1 MRVALAALALTVL
14 AACGG
19 GGGTPADGSADPAAP
34 AEGTEFVALGS
45 SARTVSLGWTPQA
58 GATAYTV
65 ERKNAAGVYE
75 PVATLDASAGQFID
89 DGLVRNTSYGYRVLA
104 VDAEGEA
111 AIIGEQTATTGEDEA
126 VVTPAGLP
134 VGGAVQQAVGA
145 AGARL
150 VLGTAALDVPAG
162 ALPGDTAM
170 SLQRITNT
178 APDGLGEGLRIRLD
192 AAPVAP
198 LALTLG
204 YDAAMDD
211 NADALGVA
219 VQRGDGSWLSLPVL
233 QIDKTARTLSVR
245 LPVEAAAAGLR
256 QPQRARAAAAVSL
269 QYHVVQ
275 YLGFRLVPKQ
285 ATVEVGR
292 TQLLVPHARTRAV
305 IGHVCVPVDD
315 PIGCL
320 PMPIVDTFEVPFAND
335 KDGFTRSWYVWAE
348 EGGDA
353 VSGTV
358 VPRAGAAGAIY
369 TAPQQVPDP
378 KTVPVTFR
386 SVNKKTGRS
395 VTLASNITIVEP
407 RWTGIF
413 RGTLTAPG
421 GDIGFSITGQAT
433 WRPDAQVAGGGT
445 YRAEGTQTLSV
456 LEFTCTA
463 TVSPSSTTLPPG
475 ALVID
480 RSTTPATYT
489 LDVGAIWNSTVTGT
503 CPGQGSASVGMVVPG
518 RLQASGTVGADGSI
532 NGTATLGGVAWDWA
546 MTSAL

>member
-1 MRVALAALALTVL
+1 M
-14 AACGG
+14 
-19 GGGTPADGSADPAAP
+19 
-34 AEGTEFVALGS
+34 
-45 SARTVSLGWTPQA
+45 
-58 GATAYTV
+58 
-65 ERKNAAGVYE
+65 
-75 PVATLDASAGQFID
+75 
-89 DGLVRNTSYGYRVLA
+89 
-104 VDAEGEA
+104 
-111 AIIGEQTATTGEDEA
+111 
-126 VVTPAGLP
+126 
-134 VGGAVQQAVGA
+134 
-145 AGARL
+145 
-150 VLGTAALDVPAG
+150 PAG

-170 SLQRITNT
+170 SLQRITNS
-178 APDGLGEGLRIRLD
+178 APDGLGEGLQIRLD

-211 NADALGVA
+211 NADPLGVA
-219 VQRGDGSWLSLPVL
+219 MQRGDGTWLSLPVL
-233 QIDKTARTLSVR
+233 QIDKTARTLSVQ

-256 QPQRARAAAAVSL
+256 QAQRARAAAAVSL

-292 TQLLVPHARTRAV
+292 TQLLVPHARTRAW
-305 IGHVCVPVDD
+305 
-315 PIGCL
+315 
-320 PMPIVDTFEVPFAND
+320 
-335 KDGFTRSWYVWAE
+335 RVWAE

-421 GDIGFSITGQAT
+421 GDIGFAITGQAT

-463 TVSPSSTTLPPG
+463 TVSPSSTTLSPG

-489 LDVGAIWNSTVTGT
+489 LDVGAVWNSTVTGT
-503 CPGQGSASVGMVVPG
+503 CPGQGSASVGMAVPG
-518 RLQASGTVGADGSI
+518 RLQASGTVGANGSI
-532 NGTATLGGVAWDWA
+532 NGTATIGGVAWDWA
-546 MTSAL
+546 LTSAL